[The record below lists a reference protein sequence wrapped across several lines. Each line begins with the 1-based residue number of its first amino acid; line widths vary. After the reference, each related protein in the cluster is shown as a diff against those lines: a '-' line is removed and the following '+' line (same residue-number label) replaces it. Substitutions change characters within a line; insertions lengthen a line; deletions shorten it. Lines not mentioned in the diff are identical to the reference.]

1 MTRSGWRTS
10 RPPPILRVSFVAVP
24 FRRPFSVRD
33 PHEPGRAA
41 TPLEL
46 FFDLIFVVA
55 IASNVVQ
62 LHHGI
67 TEGHL
72 DAVVGYTLAWFAIW
86 WAWMSYT
93 WYASAYDNDD
103 VVFRLLGASCS
114 SGQFSPRPWPST
126 SCTPARR
133 STPSLASM
141 ESEGTEAAEGTSAQV
156 LEQAR
161 AAIDAGATWR
171 ARDLLA
177 AHVEAD
183 RDPAVLTML
192 GEVYTSM
199 GDLPRAGAIWFAAG
213 AKGDEVD
220 AAVSAWRAQSRDD
233 FTLMWWSLPASVRV
247 EPMPRRIEALRER
260 ARAAGGDVDA
270 EVSRTASDV
279 VGPRPDGPA
288 GEPAA
293 APSSELTVH
302 PAPDAEEE
310 EGKFDASWFVAWVL
324 AVLFVVFAVI
334 GFVTALGW
342 VVPG

>member
-1 MTRSGWRTS
+1 MPVASVSVFLRKSLAVSTS
-10 RPPPILRVSFVAVP
+10 MSSNGALPEPLGSAEDLEQVELDVAQV
-24 FRRPFSVRD
+24 
-33 PHEPGRAA
+33 A
-41 TPLEL
+41 L
-46 FFDLIFVVA
+46 VVA
-55 IASNVVQ
+55 
-62 LHHGI
+62 
-67 TEGHL
+67 
-72 DAVVGYTLAWFAIW
+72 
-86 WAWMSYT
+86 
-93 WYASAYDNDD
+93 
-103 VVFRLLGASCS
+103 
-114 SGQFSPRPWPST
+114 P
-126 SCTPARR
+126 
-133 STPSLASM
+133 
-141 ESEGTEAAEGTSAQV
+141 
-156 LEQAR
+156 
-161 AAIDAGATWR
+161 
-171 ARDLLA
+171 
-177 AHVEAD
+177 
-183 RDPAVLTML
+183 
-192 GEVYTSM
+192 
-199 GDLPRAGAIWFAAG
+199 
-213 AKGDEVD
+213 KGDEVD

>member
-1 MTRSGWRTS
+1 MTPSAALPSPGLDLLDS
-10 RPPPILRVSFVAVP
+10 LA
-24 FRRPFSVRD
+24 RRF
-33 PHEPGRAA
+33 PGVLYRCSADEHW
-41 TPLEL
+41 T
-46 FFDLIFVVA
+46 
-55 IASNVVQ
+55 
-62 LHHGI
+62 
-67 TEGHL
+67 
-72 DAVVGYTLAWFAIW
+72 
-86 WAWMSYT
+86 MSYLSPGIEALSGFPAEAFVGNRERS
-93 WYASAYDNDD
+93 YAS
-103 VVFRLLGASCS
+103 LIH
-114 SGQFSPRPWPST
+114 P
-126 SCTPARR
+126 
-133 STPSLASM
+133 
-141 ESEGTEAAEGTSAQV
+141 E
-156 LEQAR
+156 
-161 AAIDAGATWR
+161 
-171 ARDLLA
+171 
-177 AHVEAD
+177 D
-183 RDPAVLTML
+183 RDKV
-192 GEVYTSM
+192 
-199 GDLPRAGAIWFAAG
+199 DR
-213 AKGDEVD
+213 EVD